1 LSEAAAALIAFESRD
16 WLGEE
21 KGGVARQGGF
31 VEELGRKHRRKEIEF
46 SGLFMYFYRWA
57 W

>member
-1 LSEAAAALIAFESRD
+1 MAFESRD

-21 KGGVARQGGF
+21 RIRVARQEGF
-31 VEELGRKHRRKEIEF
+31 VIELGRKHRRREVEF